1 MVRKEL
7 RRRPELESLETM
19 VLLSGISAVDHAG
32 GEAMLAREPVADAS
46 IVLVGTAKGT
56 YKTSSSFLSTFNEKG
71 TISPLG
77 KVKIKGSIQYGILH
91 PTGTVTVS
99 SATKKHGKITAS
111 LTTAGPDDPVF
122 YTITSSSGIFAGD
135 TGSGESLETLT
146 IAKGKGPVHG
156 KVTVMF
162 VD

>member
-1 MVRKEL
+1 MVRKRL

-19 VLLSGISAVDHAG
+19 VLLSGISAAEHA
-32 GEAMLAREPVADAS
+32 ASAVMLAREPVADAQ
-46 IVLVGTAKGT
+46 IVFMGIAKGT
-56 YKTSSSFLSTFNEKG
+56 YKTSSSFLSTFSEKG

-99 SATKKHGKITAS
+99 IATRKHGEIIAS

-122 YTITSSSGIFAGD
+122 YTITGSSGIFAGD
-135 TGSGESLETLT
+135 TGSGESVLTLKP
-146 IAKGKGPVHG
+146 AKGKGPSHG
-156 KVTVMF
+156 KLTVVF
-162 VD
+162 ED